1 MVMAA
6 PWATITARTAFP
18 LMPNLALDR
27 LRLAQI
33 LSPAFPIGSF
43 AHSQGLEAAITSGA
57 VHNAASLQDWIAMI
71 LQHSAA
77 RMDGLFIV
85 LSRKLGA
92 DIDGLAALYDAYT
105 PSQGRAREAHELG
118 RGFQTLVGGD
128 TDLPYAIALGQATKD
143 MTLPEPEL
151 LALWFQSLAA
161 QLTSAATR
169 FMPLGQSAAQAIITN
184 LAPTIAQLS
193 TTISGLTATE
203 ISSFAFGAD
212 MASMAQETLSVRIF
226 RS

>member
-1 MVMAA
+1 MVMVAL
-6 PWATITARTAFP
+6 WAMITARMVFH
-18 LMPNLALDR
+18 MPNLALDR

-43 AHSQGLEAAITSGA
+43 AHSQGLEAAITDGA
-57 VHNAASLQDWIAMI
+57 VQDAASLQDWIAMV

-77 RMDGLFIV
+77 RMDAIFVV
-85 LSRKLGA
+85 LARKANA
-92 DIDGLAALYDAYT
+92 DIDGLATLYDAYM
-105 PSQGRAREAHELG
+105 PSQGRVREAHELG
-118 RGFQTLVGGD
+118 RGFQTLMGGD
-128 TDLPYAIALGQATKD
+128 ADLPYAVALGMATQT
-143 MTLPEPEL
+143 MALETPEI

-169 FMPLGQSAAQAIITN
+169 FMPLGQTAAQAIIAN
-184 LAPTIAQLS
+184 LARQIAQLS
-193 TTISGLTATE
+193 TDVSQLTAAD

-212 MASMAQETLSVRIF
+212 MASMAQETLEVRIF

>member
-1 MVMAA
+1 M
-6 PWATITARTAFP
+6 
-18 LMPNLALDR
+18 
-27 LRLAQI
+27 
-33 LSPAFPIGSF
+33 
-43 AHSQGLEAAITSGA
+43 
-57 VHNAASLQDWIAMI
+57 HNAASLQDWIAMI

-77 RMDGLFIV
+77 RMDGVFIV
-85 LSRKLGA
+85 LSRKPDA

-118 RGFQTLVGGD
+118 RGFQTLIGGD
-128 TDLPYAIALGQATKD
+128 AYLPYAIALGMATQT
-143 MTLPEPEL
+143 MSLPEPEI

-161 QLTSAATR
+161 QLTSAAIR
-169 FMPLGQSAAQAIITN
+169 FMPLGQSAAQAIITA
-184 LAPTIAQLS
+184 LAPQIAQLADDVL
-193 TTISGLTATE
+193 GLTAAD